1 MMPDRGAARGTDVEP
16 SRTRVLVVDDEP
28 MMGTTLR
35 VMLAEKHEVVVTH
48 SARQAMELLEC
59 DGRFDAILCDLMLP
73 GVSGMDLYGW
83 LKENMPHLAE
93 ATVFMT
99 GGAYT
104 PEAHEFLEQQGSRR
118 IEKPFGMDE
127 LVRAVDA
134 VIHRRS

>member
-1 MMPDRGAARGTDVEP
+1 MPDRAGARGADVEP
-16 SRTRVLVVDDEP
+16 CRTRVLVIDDEP

-35 VMLAEKHEVVVTH
+35 VMLAEKHEVVVTQT
-48 SARQAMELLEC
+48 ARQAMELLER
-59 DGRFDAILCDLMLP
+59 DQRFDAILCDLMLP

-83 LKENMPHLAE
+83 LQENMPRLAE

-104 PEAHEFLEQQGSRR
+104 QEAHDFLQRLGQRR